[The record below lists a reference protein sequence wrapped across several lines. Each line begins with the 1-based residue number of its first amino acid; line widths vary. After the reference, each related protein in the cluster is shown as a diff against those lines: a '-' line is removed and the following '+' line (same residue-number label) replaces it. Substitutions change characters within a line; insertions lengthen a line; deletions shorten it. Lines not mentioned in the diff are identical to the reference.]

1 MPLSHELI
9 SQFVKVTN
17 DKKTETRKETTAYG
31 TVVTQ
36 NNIKYVKLDGSD
48 ELTPVNTNV
57 VIHENDRVMV
67 LIKNHTATVTG
78 NESRKANQSSRKN
91 DNNEYIT
98 LDDLAEGQVTRA
110 EFDELVVA
118 HLEVQGKLEAE
129 DGIIKTLE
137 SNSAYIKEL
146 SSDKGII
153 ASLRA
158 EDVKINE
165 KLKANTAYIETLS
178 AEDGIIA
185 NLQAKDVEIERNLTS
200 HIADFDILDADVAEF
215 KIATADN
222 FTSVNAKIEKLE
234 TDSLTST
241 NASITYAKIDFS
253 NIGEAAIEKLF
264 SDSGIVKELVMS
276 EGHVTG
282 SLQGVTINGDLIEA
296 NTLRT
301 NKLVVKGTD
310 GNYYSLNVNFDGIE
324 GVTVA
329 SDDQIHG
336 SALVADSVTANK
348 IRVDDL
354 VAFGATVGGFQLT
367 ENSIYSGSKGSAS
380 SDIPGLYFDSDGQMA
395 VGDGSKYIKFYDDNG
410 VKKLSIS
417 ADSIKLGTESVA
429 KTSDIDNLE
438 IGGRNLLKDS
448 ESKHFNEYLNP
459 VVNYETPVTID
470 EWGATN
476 ATRIYGNGGE
486 HPLFAYMG
494 IGKSISG
501 QKYTVSIYAKN
512 NHPTNIIWV
521 VSNAGGFKEA
531 VAPGESK
538 RVVLHCLG
546 NGNTNIQ
553 INLHTDVAGDEF
565 DVTYWHPKIEFG
577 DKATAWTKAPE
588 DVDADIDDLNNKVT
602 QAETAIT
609 QSSEAIKLR
618 ATKIEVSDAVA
629 AVQVGGRNLI
639 TDTSD
644 EWNEISVATYAGTVR
659 SRKHCSEYG
668 LKVGDTITY
677 SLELDPLI
685 KSGLMARLDFY
696 SSASTEDGKTSVR
709 GNVIT
714 KGDAGLSTITTVIP
728 EGKEYIWLAVG
739 NKNSTDETGSTAE
752 HYRKAKLEKGN
763 KATDW
768 TPALED
774 MATGKELSNVSGEI
788 NDATERITVA
798 ESLITQLS
806 TTISML
812 VTDENSMSLMTQT
825 DDGWTFSTAQI
836 QDAISDMSANL
847 STLTDTMGDVGMT
860 IDVLSQA
867 VADLGEIA
875 EYVYITTYEDEP
887 CIELG
892 EGDSEFKLRITN
904 TRMMFTEGSTV
915 LAYFNNQSLHAKKV
929 VIEEELQQGGFVRTT
944 RSNGHLSLV
953 WKGVES

>member
-1 MPLSHELI
+1 MPLTHELI

-78 NESRKANQSSRKN
+78 NESRKANQSSTKN
-91 DNNEYIT
+91 NNNEYIT

-110 EFDELVVA
+110 EFDDLYAA

-165 KLKANTAYIETLS
+165 NLTANTAYIETLS

-185 NLQAKDVEIERNLTS
+185 NLQAKDVEIEGNLTS

-253 NIGEAAIEKLF
+253 NIGEAAVEKLF
-264 SDSGIVKELVMS
+264 SDSGIIKELVMS

-354 VAFGATVGGFQLT
+354 VAFEATVGGFQLT

-395 VGDGSKYIKFYDDNG
+395 VGDESKYIKFYDDNG
-410 VKKLSIS
+410 VKKLLIS
-417 ADSIKLGTESVA
+417 ADSIKLGS
-429 KTSDIDNLE
+429 
-438 IGGRNLLKDS
+438 GKD
-448 ESKHFNEYLNP
+448 
-459 VVNYETPVTID
+459 
-470 EWGATN
+470 
-476 ATRIYGNGGE
+476 
-486 HPLFAYMG
+486 
-494 IGKSISG
+494 
-501 QKYTVSIYAKN
+501 
-512 NHPTNIIWV
+512 
-521 VSNAGGFKEA
+521 
-531 VAPGESK
+531 
-538 RVVLHCLG
+538 
-546 NGNTNIQ
+546 
-553 INLHTDVAGDEF
+553 
-565 DVTYWHPKIEFG
+565 
-577 DKATAWTKAPE
+577 
-588 DVDADIDDLNNKVT
+588 
-602 QAETAIT
+602 
-609 QSSEAIKLR
+609 
-618 ATKIEVSDAVA
+618 
-629 AVQVGGRNLI
+629 
-639 TDTSD
+639 
-644 EWNEISVATYAGTVR
+644 
-659 SRKHCSEYG
+659 
-668 LKVGDTITY
+668 
-677 SLELDPLI
+677 
-685 KSGLMARLDFY
+685 
-696 SSASTEDGKTSVR
+696 
-709 GNVIT
+709 
-714 KGDAGLSTITTVIP
+714 
-728 EGKEYIWLAVG
+728 
-739 NKNSTDETGSTAE
+739 
-752 HYRKAKLEKGN
+752 
-763 KATDW
+763 
-768 TPALED
+768 
-774 MATGKELSNVSGEI
+774 LSNVSGEI
-788 NDATERITVA
+788 SDATERIAVA
-798 ESLITQLS
+798 ESLISQLS
-806 TTISML
+806 TAISML
-812 VTDENSMSLMTQT
+812 VTDENGMSLMTQT